1 MNELAK
7 TFLDLRPLTVVAFS
21 AHKFFCGGI
30 ASAPWVRLPNVNKV
44 RESGHSV
51 GAHGAGVITSLY
63 ELVMRVWRKAV
74 VGLSPRRER

>member
-7 TFLDLRPLTVVAFS
+7 TFLDLRPLLGPALRNRSEQES
-21 AHKFFCGGI
+21 AEDC
-30 ASAPWVRLPNVNKV
+30 S
-44 RESGHSV
+44 
-51 GAHGAGVITSLY
+51 GVITSLY